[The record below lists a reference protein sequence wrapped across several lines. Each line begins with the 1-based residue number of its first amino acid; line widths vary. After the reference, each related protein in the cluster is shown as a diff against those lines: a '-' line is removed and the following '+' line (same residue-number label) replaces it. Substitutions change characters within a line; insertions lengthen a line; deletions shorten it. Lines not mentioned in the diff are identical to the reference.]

1 MGSRAGAAAGMIC
14 CGFAIQPPPCNG
26 RRTLNG
32 NAAPDPGGK
41 NVQPGDMF
49 EQLPTPGPAE
59 FRDIRTWHRWAADFR
74 IVTEGHRAVLRAAR
88 HWIIALVAPPCEIW
102 HQP

>member
-1 MGSRAGAAAGMIC
+1 MIC

-41 NVQPGDMF
+41 NIQPGDVF
-49 EQLPTPGPAE
+49 EQLPTPGTAE

-74 IVTEGHRAVLRAAR
+74 IVTEGHFNDRERKR
-88 HWIIALVAPPCEIW
+88 GPSWDGYREEE
-102 HQP
+102 